1 MIVDGAL
8 RDNLLITAGSR
19 AAYMDA
25 FHVINLP
32 YGVDGEDEVTNFIAK
47 VVDEYIEKDIDE
59 SFDIFIEERLI
70 ARFKEEE

>member
-1 MIVDGAL
+1 MIIEASL

-19 AAYMDA
+19 AAYMDV

-32 YGVDGEDEVTNFIAK
+32 YGVDVEDEAANFIVE
-47 VVDEYIEKDIDE
+47 VVDEYIEKNIDE